1 MLDKSTDF
9 IDHQNEG
16 TLERFWPP
24 IYDTW
29 YKRWPIS
36 PTRQDISTY
45 GSVANATLT
54 LRSKNNTVRITNSYS
69 RTTDHSS
76 LF

>member
-1 MLDKSTDF
+1 MLGKSTDF

-16 TLERFWPP
+16 MLERFWPP

-36 PTRQDISTY
+36 PTTQDIQAY
-45 GSVANATLT
+45 GSSANAILT
-54 LRSKNNTVRITNSYS
+54 LRSKNNTVRTTNSYS
-69 RTTDHSS
+69 RAPNHSYP
-76 LF
+76 F